1 MRSKALLGV
10 LLGVLLLAAPGWS
23 QTTSTTQEKK
33 KDEKKEAKKPDKPKP
48 KTEAKAPA
56 KEETKY
62 FQLDPV
68 TVDVVEKA
76 RDVETPN
83 MTVVKP
89 ELFPMSIGTTI
100 DTALER
106 QAGVNIQ
113 RIQEVGT
120 AMDDDS
126 VKIRGLGGRR
136 IKVLRDGRLLNTSG
150 AAGGYF
156 VDFTMIP
163 LTDVDRI
170 EIVKG
175 IGDARFGN
183 SLGGILNLIPR
194 PLPTGAPRSEVEV
207 SAASFDSFG
216 VNVHHAYKPGAF
228 EYSLTGRLASS
239 SGYLVNGGNDF
250 GFFNTHLGYDF
261 AFGGRLTFD
270 LSYSRIKK
278 GFIVSNRVSKSPDD
292 PGYDEALSEDY
303 LPSDGEYMYG
313 GMGAYPEPG
322 SWWNKYKWLYEFGYR
337 QSLGRDGVLS
347 LSYWRNHGN
356 REAYNTRAALD
367 RVYHKI
373 FFDDRSQGFS
383 ASFRRTLGGHFVQAG
398 IDYDD
403 LGDDGDANTEG
414 DFRAPFKNGNYVTVR
429 NLGIYAM
436 ADLYLRKDR
445 LFVTPG
451 LRYMSYKG
459 LPGPSGIIELI
470 PELRLS
476 GWAPSLKVTYL
487 DGRNNTFYVSLA
499 RALRMPTAPEHYW
512 HYDADDAGVDTSG
525 LPFTNEDGLM
535 VQAGAKVGLA
545 AATSL
550 EISPYYY
557 SVRDYIQFDLINF
570 VSYNIEDARIYGVEA
585 ELVQRFGRRWS
596 AFVNYSLTG
605 SRTNGDTFLPL
616 FVDPQDAD
624 FNEVPGIPAHRAN
637 FGVRYRLPRNA
648 SLGLFAQAVSSQQ
661 VIYNNNTLYNTAMR
675 VRTQPGYVRVD
686 FEFRYP
692 LRSFLEM
699 NAFVRNLFD
708 EVYQE
713 RYGFPVAG
721 RTIGLSFKSR
731 F

>member
-1 MRSKALLGV
+1 MKSRALIGAALAI
-10 LLGVLLLAAPGWS
+10 LLLARPGWS
-23 QTTSTTQEKK
+23 QASAATREQKQETK
-33 KDEKKEAKKPDKPKP
+33 KDEKKPGRPKAEAKP
-48 KTEAKAPA
+48 PA
-56 KEETKY
+56 QEETKY
-62 FQLDPV
+62 FQLDAV
-68 TVDVVEKA
+68 TIDVFEKA

-89 ELFPMSIGTTI
+89 DLFPLSIGTTI

-106 QAGVNIQ
+106 QAGLNVQ
-113 RIQEVGT
+113 RIQEVGS

-126 VKIRGLGGRR
+126 IKIRGLSGRR
-136 IKVLRDGRLLNTSG
+136 LKVLRDGRLLNTSG

-156 VDFTMIP
+156 IDFTMIP
-163 LTDVDRI
+163 LADVDRI

-175 IGDARFGN
+175 VGDARYGN

-194 PLPTGAPRSEVEV
+194 PLPTDAPRSEVEA
-207 SAASFDSFG
+207 SAASFGSYG

-228 EYSLTGRLASS
+228 DYSLTGRLTSS
-239 SGYLVNGGNDF
+239 RGYLANGGNDF
-250 GFFNTHLGYDF
+250 GYFNTHVGYDF
-261 AFGGRLTFD
+261 PFRGRLTFD

-278 GFIVSNRVSKSPDD
+278 GFIVSNRVSKNADD
-292 PGYDEALSEDY
+292 PGYDEALNADY

-322 SWWNKYKWLYEFGYR
+322 SRWNKTKWLAELGYR

-356 REAYNTRAALD
+356 REAYNTRAALE

-383 ASFRRTLGGHFVQAG
+383 ASFRRTLGRHNVAAG

-403 LGDDGDANTEG
+403 LGDDGDANAEG
-414 DFRAPFKNGNYVTVR
+414 DFRAPFRNGNYVTVR
-429 NLGIYAM
+429 NLGIYAT

-459 LPGPSGIIELI
+459 IPGPSGLVELI

-476 GWAPSLKVTYL
+476 GWAPSVKVTFL
-487 DGRNNTFYVSLA
+487 DGRGGTFYASLA

-512 HYDADDAGVDTSG
+512 HYDPDDAGVDTSG

-535 VQAGAKVGLA
+535 VQAGAKFVLG

-550 EISPYYY
+550 ELSPYYY
-557 SVRDYIQFDLINF
+557 SIRHYIQFDLINF
-570 VSYNIEDARIYGVEA
+570 VSYNIGDVRIAGVEA
-585 ELVQRFGRRWS
+585 ELVRRFGRRWS
-596 AFVNYSLTG
+596 AFVNYSYTG
-605 SRTNGDTFLPL
+605 SRTQGDTFLPL
-616 FVDPQDAD
+616 FVDPQDAG

-637 FGVRYRLPRNA
+637 LGVRYRLPRNA
-648 SLGLFAQAVSSQQ
+648 SLGLFAQAVSSQR

-675 VRTQPGYVRVD
+675 VRTQPGYVRID
-686 FEFRYP
+686 AELRYP
-692 LRSFLEM
+692 IRAFLEV
-699 NAFVRNLFD
+699 NAFVRNVLD

-713 RYGFPVAG
+713 RFGFPVAG
-721 RTIGLSFKSR
+721 RTIGLSLKSR